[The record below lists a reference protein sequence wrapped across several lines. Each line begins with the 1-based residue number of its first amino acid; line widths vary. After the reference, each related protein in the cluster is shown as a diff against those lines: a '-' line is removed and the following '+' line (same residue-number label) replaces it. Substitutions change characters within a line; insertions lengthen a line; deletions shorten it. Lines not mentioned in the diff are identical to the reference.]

1 MKTHKQ
7 LHDEWMKDPKYA
19 KAYDDLELEFKIYE
33 ALIRARIE
41 KKLTQRQ
48 LAKKLGIAQSA
59 LARFERGRTNPTLK
73 FLQKV
78 TSGLGLKLT
87 VL

>member
-7 LHDEWMKDPKYA
+7 LHDKWMKDPKYA

-73 FLQKV
+73 FLRKI
-78 TSGLGLKLT
+78 TTGLGLKLT

>member
-1 MKTHKQ
+1 
-7 LHDEWMKDPKYA
+7 MKDPKYA
-19 KAYDDLELEFKIYE
+19 KAYDDLDLEFTIYE

-41 KKLTQRQ
+41 QKLTQRQ
-48 LAKKLGIAQSA
+48 FAKKLGIAQSA
-59 LARFERGRTNPTLK
+59 LARFESGRANPTFRL
-73 FLQKV
+73 LRKV